1 MILVLNAANKAAF
14 PALMDDMFRARHE
27 VLVERRGWEELRRA
41 DGRQVDG
48 FDRADAVYLLALGP
62 ARVVAGVRLT
72 GCVGPTF
79 AESLL
84 PELFEDPPPRGEDLL
99 EMTRLFARPEAMLAG
114 GGAPAI
120 NAVLTATLEFVR
132 TVGAKGCL
140 MLSRL
145 ELVEALLA
153 WGVRPEPDAGRSADG
168 GDVSRH
174 DPRLDGAEVGDGH
187 RPTRAVVVRRTGRRT
202 GGLRGG
208 PGRRSGVAAL
218 AAAGVADAVGALGA
232 GADRSGADGRGTLTA
247 PLRASPG
254 GGTVGL
260 SAPA

>member
-27 VLVERRGWEELRRA
+27 VFVERKGWEELRRA
-41 DGRQVDG
+41 DGRQIDG

-84 PELFEDPPPRGEDLL
+84 PELFEEPAPRGEDLL
-99 EMTRLFARPEAMLAG
+99 EMTRLFARPEAMSPG

-132 TVGAKGCL
+132 TVGARGCL

-153 WGVRPEPDAGRSADG
+153 WGVRPEPLGL
-168 GDVSRH
+168 
-174 DPRLDGAEVGDGH
+174 P
-187 RPTRAVVVRRTGRRT
+187 RRTRDGV
-202 GGLRGG
+202 LMAVMC
-208 PGRRSGVAAL
+208 PGTVRAL
-218 AAAGVADAVGALGA
+218 AALRSATGVGRPVLWWSAEPEAEPVAFAEVLGADPGSPFWRPPGSLTPLARSALGPTELARMAA
-232 GADRSGADGRGTLTA
+232 G
-247 PLRASPG
+247 P
-254 GGTVGL
+254 
-260 SAPA
+260 